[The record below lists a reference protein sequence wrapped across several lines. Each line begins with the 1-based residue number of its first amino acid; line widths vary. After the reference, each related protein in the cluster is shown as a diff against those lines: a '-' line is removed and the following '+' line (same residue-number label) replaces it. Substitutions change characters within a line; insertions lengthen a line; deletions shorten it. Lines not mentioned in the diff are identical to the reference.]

1 MTTRNRRLLAGV
13 IVGFWAVMVALF
25 IREYYVAAP
34 VSPVAQE
41 TALTPTD
48 TWMGVYLPGDVRAGY
63 LNVRTAPS
71 ARDGLEGMRANLNM
85 QMDVAMLGAE
95 LEIDLIGSA
104 WVSLAHGLET
114 LRFRLQSGDTEMEV
128 NGNVVEEE
136 TGRVLRLVV
145 ATAGEEFPVTVPVED
160 GLSLWGAGGASML
173 NLPALEPGDQYRLAV
188 FDPMTLSVQDARLRY
203 IAEEEIK
210 SRGETVKARKVEVD
224 VNGMRSLA
232 WVGDAGDVLR
242 METPL
247 GLTLARISPED
258 AFSSETGDADL
269 LSLAAIQP
277 AGARPFRGA
286 RRMRFR
292 LAGQEAHTIPEDASQ
307 RQVDGAIWEV
317 EPVAPG
323 HALAGQDAPA
333 EADLAADP
341 FVQADHP
348 RIVETATQIVGDA
361 DAPWDRARAVNAW
374 VHETLAKEPV
384 ASIPSALEVLRT
396 RAGDCNEHTVL
407 FTALARAAGIPTRI
421 ALGIVWSE
429 EYEAFYY
436 HAWPEVFVENWVWM
450 DPTFGQEI
458 ADATHIKLLTGSVD
472 QWPRLMPFLGML
484 AVDVLEVEGE

>member
-1 MTTRNRRLLAGV
+1 MTTRNRRLVAGA
-13 IVGFWAVMVALF
+13 IIGFWAVMVALF
-25 IREYYVAAP
+25 IREYYAVPP
-34 VSPVAQE
+34 VSPISRQTV
-41 TALTPTD
+41 LTPTD

-71 ARDGLEGMRANLNM
+71 VRDGVEGMRTQLNM

-104 WVSLAHGLET
+104 WVSLANGLET
-114 LRFRLQSGDTEMEV
+114 LRFRLQSGGTEMEV
-128 NGNVVEEE
+128 TGNVAEEE

-145 ATAGEEFPVTVPVED
+145 TTAGEEFPVAMPVGE
-160 GLSLWGAGGASML
+160 GLSLWGAGGATML
-173 NLPALEPGDQYRLAV
+173 NLPALEPGDEYRLAV

-203 IAEEEIK
+203 LAEETIA
-210 SRGETVKARKVEVD
+210 SRGETVTARKVEVD
-224 VNGMRSLA
+224 VNGMRSVA

-247 GLTLARISPED
+247 GLTLARIGPEE
-258 AFSSETGDADL
+258 AFAEQSGDADL
-269 LSLAAIQP
+269 LSLAAIEP

-286 RRMRFR
+286 ARTRFR
-292 LAGQEAHTIPEDASQ
+292 LDGQDLQPIPEDASQ
-307 RQVDGAIWEV
+307 RRIDAHIWEV
-317 EPVAPG
+317 APVGPG
-323 HALAGQDAPA
+323 HALAGQDGPA

-348 RIVETATQIVGDA
+348 RVVETATEIAAGVDG
-361 DAPWDRARAVNAW
+361 PWERARAINTW
-374 VHETLAKEPV
+374 VFESLAKEPV

-396 RAGDCNEHTVL
+396 RTGDCNEHTVL
-407 FTALARAAGIPTRI
+407 FTALARAADIPTRI
-421 ALGIVWSE
+421 ALGVVWSE

-436 HAWPEVFVENWVWM
+436 HAWPEVFVGNWVWM
-450 DPTFGQEI
+450 DPTFGQDI

-484 AVDVLEVEGE
+484 EVEVLEVDGE